1 MVSKIITNGILN
13 ALKKIIIF
21 SLIIYFFYLIRPI
34 LIYLSISLVITIIL
48 SPLLLFLKTRLK
60 FNNSIAAITSMS
72 GLILIIGLLI
82 KSFIPLL
89 VEQARNL
96 SLLNSTELQ
105 NSVNNIIEKY
115 SDLYF
120 TNNSNFINSIVNSKL
135 FNQIDLSYITDL
147 LNSIIASLGSFSI
160 GIFTIIFITFF
171 FLKDSEIIV
180 NKIKLL
186 IPKAMKSNV
195 NKSISQINHLLS
207 RYFLALII
215 QITILFILYLILL
228 AIVGINNI
236 LIIAFLC
243 ALLNLIPYIGPLISG
258 FLLTILTLTNYID
271 IDFGSIIVSKT
282 IYVVIGFV
290 IVQAIDNFLIQP
302 ILFSKSVKSH
312 PLEIFLV
319 ILVFGYI
326 FGVTGLIL
334 AVPCYTIIK
343 VILRTVYSK
352 NLVVNSFFN

>member
-1 MVSKIITNGILN
+1 MISKVITYGILN

-21 SLIIYFFYLIRPI
+21 SLILYFFFLIRPI
-34 LIYLSISLVITIIL
+34 LIYLSISLIITIIL
-48 SPLLLFLKTRLK
+48 NPLILFLKTRLK
-60 FNNSIAAITSMS
+60 FNNSLAAITSMS

-105 NSVNNIIEKY
+105 TSVNKIIEKY

-120 TNNSNFINSIVNSKL
+120 TNDSNFINSIINSKL
-135 FNQIDLSYITDL
+135 FSQLDLSYITEL
-147 LNSIIASLGSFSI
+147 LNNIIAGLGSFSI

-171 FLKDSEIIV
+171 FLRDSEIII

-186 IPKAMKSNV
+186 IPKGIKSNV
-195 NKSISQINHLLS
+195 NESISQINALLS

-228 AIVGINNI
+228 SIVGINNI

-243 ALLNLIPYIGPLISG
+243 ALLNLIPYLGPLISG

-271 IDFGSIIVSKT
+271 IDFGAIILSKV

-319 ILVFGYI
+319 ILIFGYI

-334 AVPCYTIIK
+334 AVPCYTVIK

-352 NLVVNSFFN
+352 NLVVKSFFN

>member
-1 MVSKIITNGILN
+1 MISKVITYGILN

-21 SLIIYFFYLIRPI
+21 SLILYFFYLIRPI
-34 LIYLSISLVITIIL
+34 LVYLSISLIITIIL
-48 SPLLLFLKTRLK
+48 TPLILFLKRRLK
-60 FNNSIAAITSMS
+60 FNNSLAAITSMS

-105 NSVNNIIEKY
+105 TSVNKIIEKY

-120 TNNSNFINSIVNSKL
+120 TNDSNFINSIINSKL
-135 FNQIDLSYITDL
+135 FNQLDLSYITEL
-147 LNSIIASLGSFSI
+147 LNNIIAGLGSFSI

-171 FLKDSEIIV
+171 FLRDSEIII

-186 IPKAMKSNV
+186 IPKGIKSNV
-195 NKSISQINHLLS
+195 NESISQINTLLS

-228 AIVGINNI
+228 SIVGINNI

-243 ALLNLIPYIGPLISG
+243 ALLNLIPYVGPLISG

-271 IDFGSIIVSKT
+271 IDFGAIILSKV

-319 ILVFGYI
+319 ILIFGYI
-326 FGVTGLIL
+326 FGITGLIL
-334 AVPCYTIIK
+334 AVPSYTIIK

-352 NLVVNSFFN
+352 NLVVKSFF

>member
-105 NSVNNIIEKY
+105 SSVNNIIEKY

-171 FLKDSEIIV
+171 FLKDSEIII

-228 AIVGINNI
+228 AIAGINNI

>member
-105 NSVNNIIEKY
+105 SSVNNIIEKY

-171 FLKDSEIIV
+171 FLKDSEIII

-271 IDFGSIIVSKT
+271 IDFASIIVSKT

>member
-105 NSVNNIIEKY
+105 SSVNNIIEKY

-120 TNNSNFINSIVNSKL
+120 TNDSNFINSIVNSKL

-171 FLKDSEIIV
+171 FLKDSEIII

-352 NLVVNSFFN
+352 NLVVISFFN

>member
-105 NSVNNIIEKY
+105 SSVNNIIEKY

-120 TNNSNFINSIVNSKL
+120 TNNFNFINSIVNSKL

-171 FLKDSEIIV
+171 FLKDSEIII

>member
-1 MVSKIITNGILN
+1 MISKVITYGILN

-21 SLIIYFFYLIRPI
+21 SLILYFFYLIRPI
-34 LIYLSISLVITIIL
+34 LIYLSISLIITIIL
-48 SPLLLFLKTRLK
+48 NPLILFLKTRLK
-60 FNNSIAAITSMS
+60 FNNSLAAITSMS

-105 NSVNNIIEKY
+105 TSVNKIIEKY

-120 TNNSNFINSIVNSKL
+120 TNDSNFINSIINSKL
-135 FNQIDLSYITDL
+135 FSQLDLSYITDL
-147 LNSIIASLGSFSI
+147 LNNIIAGLGSFSI

-171 FLKDSEIIV
+171 FLRDSEIIIY
-180 NKIKLL
+180 KIKLL
-186 IPKAMKSNV
+186 IPKGIKSNV
-195 NKSISQINHLLS
+195 NDSISQINALLS

-228 AIVGINNI
+228 SIVGINNV

-243 ALLNLIPYIGPLISG
+243 ALLNLIPYLGPLISG

-271 IDFGSIIVSKT
+271 IDFGAIILSKV

-319 ILVFGYI
+319 ILIFGYI

-334 AVPCYTIIK
+334 AVPCYTVIK

-352 NLVVNSFFN
+352 NLVVKSFFN

>member
-1 MVSKIITNGILN
+1 
-13 ALKKIIIF
+13 
-21 SLIIYFFYLIRPI
+21 
-34 LIYLSISLVITIIL
+34 
-48 SPLLLFLKTRLK
+48 
-60 FNNSIAAITSMS
+60 MS

-105 NSVNNIIEKY
+105 TSVNKIIEKY

-120 TNNSNFINSIVNSKL
+120 TNDSNFINSIINSKL
-135 FNQIDLSYITDL
+135 FSQLDLSYITEL
-147 LNSIIASLGSFSI
+147 LNNIIAGLGSFSI

-171 FLKDSEIIV
+171 FLRDSEIIIY
-180 NKIKLL
+180 KIKLL
-186 IPKAMKSNV
+186 IPKGIKSNV
-195 NKSISQINHLLS
+195 NDSISQINALLS

-228 AIVGINNI
+228 SIVGINNI

-243 ALLNLIPYIGPLISG
+243 ALLNLIPYVGPLISG

-271 IDFGSIIVSKT
+271 IDFGAIILSKV

-319 ILVFGYI
+319 ILIFGYI

-334 AVPCYTIIK
+334 AVPCYTVIK

-352 NLVVNSFFN
+352 NLVVKSFFN

>member
-1 MVSKIITNGILN
+1 MISKVITYGILN

-21 SLIIYFFYLIRPI
+21 SLILYFFYLIRPI
-34 LIYLSISLVITIIL
+34 LIYLSISLIITIIL
-48 SPLLLFLKTRLK
+48 NPLILFLKTRLK
-60 FNNSIAAITSMS
+60 FNNSLAAITSMS

-105 NSVNNIIEKY
+105 TSVNKIIEKY

-120 TNNSNFINSIVNSKL
+120 TNDSNFINSIINSKL
-135 FNQIDLSYITDL
+135 FSQLDLSYITEL
-147 LNSIIASLGSFSI
+147 LNNIIAGLGSFSI

-171 FLKDSEIIV
+171 FLRDSEIIIY
-180 NKIKLL
+180 KIKLL
-186 IPKAMKSNV
+186 IPKGIKSNV
-195 NKSISQINHLLS
+195 NDSISQINALLS

-228 AIVGINNI
+228 SIVGINNV

-243 ALLNLIPYIGPLISG
+243 ALLNLIPYVGPLISG

-271 IDFGSIIVSKT
+271 IDFGAIILSKV

-319 ILVFGYI
+319 ILIFGYI

-334 AVPCYTIIK
+334 AVPCYTVIK

-352 NLVVNSFFN
+352 NLVVKSFFN

>member
-105 NSVNNIIEKY
+105 SSVNNIIEKY

-171 FLKDSEIIV
+171 FLKDSEIII

-282 IYVVIGFV
+282 VYVVIGFV

>member
-1 MVSKIITNGILN
+1 MISKVITYGILN

-21 SLIIYFFYLIRPI
+21 SLILYFFYLIRPI
-34 LIYLSISLVITIIL
+34 LIYLSISLIITIIL
-48 SPLLLFLKTRLK
+48 NPLILFLKTRLK
-60 FNNSIAAITSMS
+60 FNNSLAAITSMS

-105 NSVNNIIEKY
+105 TSVNKIIEKY

-120 TNNSNFINSIVNSKL
+120 TNDSNFINSIINSKL
-135 FNQIDLSYITDL
+135 FSQLDLSYITEL
-147 LNSIIASLGSFSI
+147 LNNIIAGLGSFSI

-171 FLKDSEIIV
+171 FLRDSEIIIY
-180 NKIKLL
+180 KIKLL
-186 IPKAMKSNV
+186 IPKGIKSNV
-195 NKSISQINHLLS
+195 NESISQINALLS

-228 AIVGINNI
+228 SIVGINNI

-243 ALLNLIPYIGPLISG
+243 ALLNLIPYLGPLISG

-271 IDFGSIIVSKT
+271 IDFGAIILSKV

-319 ILVFGYI
+319 ILIFGYI

-343 VILRTVYSK
+343 VILRTIYSK
-352 NLVVNSFFN
+352 NLVVKSFFN

>member
-1 MVSKIITNGILN
+1 MISKVITYGILN

-21 SLIIYFFYLIRPI
+21 SLILYFFYLIRPI
-34 LIYLSISLVITIIL
+34 LIYLSISLIITIIL
-48 SPLLLFLKTRLK
+48 NPLILFLKTRLK
-60 FNNSIAAITSMS
+60 FNNSLAAITSMS

-105 NSVNNIIEKY
+105 TSVNKIIEKY

-120 TNNSNFINSIVNSKL
+120 TNDSNFINSIINSKL
-135 FNQIDLSYITDL
+135 FSQLDLSYITDL
-147 LNSIIASLGSFSI
+147 LNNIIAGLGSFSI

-171 FLKDSEIIV
+171 FLRDSEIIIY
-180 NKIKLL
+180 KIKLL
-186 IPKAMKSNV
+186 IPKGIKSNV
-195 NKSISQINHLLS
+195 NDSISQINALLS

-228 AIVGINNI
+228 SIVGINNV

-243 ALLNLIPYIGPLISG
+243 ALLNLIPYVGPLISG

-271 IDFGSIIVSKT
+271 IDFGAIILSKV

-319 ILVFGYI
+319 ILIFGYI

-334 AVPCYTIIK
+334 AVPCYTVIK

-352 NLVVNSFFN
+352 NLVVKSFFN

>member
-120 TNNSNFINSIVNSKL
+120 TNDSNFINSIVNSKL

-171 FLKDSEIIV
+171 FLKDSEIII

>member
-1 MVSKIITNGILN
+1 MISKVITYGILN

-21 SLIIYFFYLIRPI
+21 SLILYFFYLIRPI
-34 LIYLSISLVITIIL
+34 LIYLSISLIITIIL
-48 SPLLLFLKTRLK
+48 NPLILFLKTRLK
-60 FNNSIAAITSMS
+60 FNNSLAAITSMS

-105 NSVNNIIEKY
+105 TSVNKIIEKY

-120 TNNSNFINSIVNSKL
+120 TNDSNFINSIINSKL
-135 FNQIDLSYITDL
+135 FSQLDLSYITEL
-147 LNSIIASLGSFSI
+147 LNNIIAGLGSFSI

-171 FLKDSEIIV
+171 FLRDSEIIIY
-180 NKIKLL
+180 KIKLL
-186 IPKAMKSNV
+186 IPKGIKSNV
-195 NKSISQINHLLS
+195 NESISQINALLS

-228 AIVGINNI
+228 SIVGINNI

-243 ALLNLIPYIGPLISG
+243 ALLNLIPYVGPLISG

-271 IDFGSIIVSKT
+271 IDFGAIILSKV

-319 ILVFGYI
+319 ILIFGYI

-334 AVPCYTIIK
+334 AVPCYTVIK

-352 NLVVNSFFN
+352 NLVVKSFFN

>member
-1 MVSKIITNGILN
+1 MISKVITYGILN

-21 SLIIYFFYLIRPI
+21 SLILYFFFLIRPI
-34 LIYLSISLVITIIL
+34 LIYLSISLIITIIL
-48 SPLLLFLKTRLK
+48 NPLILFLKTRLK
-60 FNNSIAAITSMS
+60 FNNSLAAITSMS

-105 NSVNNIIEKY
+105 TSVNKIIEKY

-120 TNNSNFINSIVNSKL
+120 TNDSNFINSIINSKL
-135 FNQIDLSYITDL
+135 FSQLDLSYITEL
-147 LNSIIASLGSFSI
+147 LNNIIAGLGSFSI

-171 FLKDSEIIV
+171 FLRDSEIIIY
-180 NKIKLL
+180 KIKLL
-186 IPKAMKSNV
+186 IPKGIKSNV
-195 NKSISQINHLLS
+195 NESISQINALLS

-228 AIVGINNI
+228 SIVGINNV

-243 ALLNLIPYIGPLISG
+243 ALLNLIPYVGPLISG

-271 IDFGSIIVSKT
+271 IDFGAIILSKV

-319 ILVFGYI
+319 ILIFGYI

-334 AVPCYTIIK
+334 AVPCYTVIK

-352 NLVVNSFFN
+352 NLVVKSFFN

>member
-21 SLIIYFFYLIRPI
+21 LLIIYFFYLIRPI

-72 GLILIIGLLI
+72 GLLLIIGLLI

-96 SLLNSTELQ
+96 SLLNSAELQ

-120 TNNSNFINSIVNSKL
+120 NNDSNFIINSKL
-135 FNQIDLSYITDL
+135 FNQLDFSYITDL

-171 FLKDSEIIV
+171 FLKDSEIII

-186 IPKAMKSNV
+186 IPKSIKSNV

-271 IDFGSIIVSKT
+271 IDFGSVIITKT

-343 VILRTVYSK
+343 VILRIVYSK

>member
-72 GLILIIGLLI
+72 GLLLIIGLLI

-120 TNNSNFINSIVNSKL
+120 NNFINSIINSKL
-135 FNQIDLSYITDL
+135 FNQLDFSYITDL

-171 FLKDSEIIV
+171 FLKDSEIII

-186 IPKAMKSNV
+186 IPKSIKSNV

-271 IDFGSIIVSKT
+271 IDFGSVIITKT

-343 VILRTVYSK
+343 VILRIVYSK

>member
-105 NSVNNIIEKY
+105 SSVNNIIEKY

-120 TNNSNFINSIVNSKL
+120 TNDSNFINSIVNSKL
-135 FNQIDLSYITDL
+135 FNQIDFSYITDL

-171 FLKDSEIIV
+171 FLKDSEIII

>member
-1 MVSKIITNGILN
+1 MISKVITYGILN

-21 SLIIYFFYLIRPI
+21 SLILYFFYLIRPI
-34 LIYLSISLVITIIL
+34 LIYLSISLIITIIL
-48 SPLLLFLKTRLK
+48 NPLILFLKTRLK
-60 FNNSIAAITSMS
+60 FNNSLAAITSMS

-105 NSVNNIIEKY
+105 TSVNKIIEKY

-120 TNNSNFINSIVNSKL
+120 TNDSNFINSIINSKL
-135 FNQIDLSYITDL
+135 FSQLDLSYITDL
-147 LNSIIASLGSFSI
+147 LNNIIAGLGSFSI

-171 FLKDSEIIV
+171 FLRDSEIIIY
-180 NKIKLL
+180 KIKLL
-186 IPKAMKSNV
+186 IPKGIKSNV
-195 NKSISQINHLLS
+195 NDSISQINALLS

-228 AIVGINNI
+228 SIVGINNV

-243 ALLNLIPYIGPLISG
+243 ALLNLIPYVGPLISG

-271 IDFGSIIVSKT
+271 IDFGAIILSKV

-319 ILVFGYI
+319 ILIFGYI

-334 AVPCYTIIK
+334 AIPSYTIIK

-352 NLVVNSFFN
+352 NLIVKSFFN

>member
-1 MVSKIITNGILN
+1 MISKVITYGILN

-21 SLIIYFFYLIRPI
+21 SLILYFFFLIKPI
-34 LIYLSISLVITIIL
+34 LIYLSISLIITIIL
-48 SPLLLFLKTRLK
+48 NPLILFLKTRLK
-60 FNNSIAAITSMS
+60 FNNSLAAITSMS

-105 NSVNNIIEKY
+105 TSVNKIIEKY

-120 TNNSNFINSIVNSKL
+120 TNDSNFINSIINSKL
-135 FNQIDLSYITDL
+135 FSQLDLSYITEL
-147 LNSIIASLGSFSI
+147 LNNIIAGLGSFSI

-171 FLKDSEIIV
+171 FLRDSEIIIY
-180 NKIKLL
+180 KIKLL
-186 IPKAMKSNV
+186 IPKGIKSNV
-195 NKSISQINHLLS
+195 NESISQINALLS

-228 AIVGINNI
+228 SIVGINNV

-243 ALLNLIPYIGPLISG
+243 ALLNLIPYVGPLISG

-271 IDFGSIIVSKT
+271 IDFGAIILSKV

-319 ILVFGYI
+319 ILIFGYI

-334 AVPCYTIIK
+334 AVPCYTVIK

-352 NLVVNSFFN
+352 NLVVKSFFN

>member
-1 MVSKIITNGILN
+1 
-13 ALKKIIIF
+13 
-21 SLIIYFFYLIRPI
+21 
-34 LIYLSISLVITIIL
+34 
-48 SPLLLFLKTRLK
+48 
-60 FNNSIAAITSMS
+60 MS

-96 SLLNSTELQ
+96 SLLNSTKLQ
-105 NSVNNIIEKY
+105 SSVNNIIEKY

-120 TNNSNFINSIVNSKL
+120 TNDSNFINSIVNSKL

-171 FLKDSEIIV
+171 FLKDSEIII

-271 IDFGSIIVSKT
+271 IDFASIIVSKT

>member
-1 MVSKIITNGILN
+1 
-13 ALKKIIIF
+13 
-21 SLIIYFFYLIRPI
+21 
-34 LIYLSISLVITIIL
+34 
-48 SPLLLFLKTRLK
+48 
-60 FNNSIAAITSMS
+60 MS

-105 NSVNNIIEKY
+105 SSVNNIIEKY

-120 TNNSNFINSIVNSKL
+120 TNDSNFINSIVNSKL

-171 FLKDSEIIV
+171 FLKDSEIII

-195 NKSISQINHLLS
+195 NKSIIQINHLLS

>member
-1 MVSKIITNGILN
+1 MISKVITYGILN

-21 SLIIYFFYLIRPI
+21 SLILYFFFLIRPI
-34 LIYLSISLVITIIL
+34 LIYLSISLIITIIL
-48 SPLLLFLKTRLK
+48 NPLILFLKTRLK
-60 FNNSIAAITSMS
+60 FNNSLAAITSMS

-105 NSVNNIIEKY
+105 TSVNKIIEKY

-120 TNNSNFINSIVNSKL
+120 TNDSNFINSIINSKL
-135 FNQIDLSYITDL
+135 FSQLDLSYITEL
-147 LNSIIASLGSFSI
+147 LNNIIAGLGSFSI

-171 FLKDSEIIV
+171 FLRDSEIIIY
-180 NKIKLL
+180 KIKLL
-186 IPKAMKSNV
+186 IPKGIKSNV
-195 NKSISQINHLLS
+195 NDSISQINALLS

-228 AIVGINNI
+228 SIVGINNV

-243 ALLNLIPYIGPLISG
+243 ALLNLIPYVGPLISG

-271 IDFGSIIVSKT
+271 IDFGAIILSKV

-319 ILVFGYI
+319 ILIFGYI

-334 AVPCYTIIK
+334 AVPCYTVIK

-352 NLVVNSFFN
+352 NLVVKSFFN

>member
-1 MVSKIITNGILN
+1 MISKVITYGILN

-21 SLIIYFFYLIRPI
+21 SLILYFFYLIRPI
-34 LIYLSISLVITIIL
+34 LIYLSISLIITIIL
-48 SPLLLFLKTRLK
+48 NPLILFLKTRLK
-60 FNNSIAAITSMS
+60 FNNSLAAITSMS

-105 NSVNNIIEKY
+105 TSVNKIIEKY

-120 TNNSNFINSIVNSKL
+120 TNDSNFINSIINSKL
-135 FNQIDLSYITDL
+135 FSQLDLSYITDL
-147 LNSIIASLGSFSI
+147 LNNIIAGLGSFSI

-171 FLKDSEIIV
+171 FLRDSEIIIY
-180 NKIKLL
+180 KIKLL
-186 IPKAMKSNV
+186 IPKGIKSNV
-195 NKSISQINHLLS
+195 NESISQINALLS

-228 AIVGINNI
+228 SIVGINNV

-243 ALLNLIPYIGPLISG
+243 ALLNLIPYVGPLISG

-271 IDFGSIIVSKT
+271 IDFGAIILSKV

-319 ILVFGYI
+319 ILIFGYI

-343 VILRTVYSK
+343 VILRTIYSK
-352 NLVVNSFFN
+352 NLVVKSFFN

>member
-1 MVSKIITNGILN
+1 MISKVITYGILN

-21 SLIIYFFYLIRPI
+21 SLILYFFYLIRPI
-34 LIYLSISLVITIIL
+34 LVYLSISLIITIIL
-48 SPLLLFLKTRLK
+48 TPLILFLKRRLK
-60 FNNSIAAITSMS
+60 FNNSLAAITSMS

-105 NSVNNIIEKY
+105 TSVNKIIEKY

-120 TNNSNFINSIVNSKL
+120 TNDSNFINSIINSKL
-135 FNQIDLSYITDL
+135 FNQLDLSYITEL
-147 LNSIIASLGSFSI
+147 LNNIIAGLGSFSI

-171 FLKDSEIIV
+171 FLRDSEIII

-186 IPKAMKSNV
+186 IPKGIKSNV
-195 NKSISQINHLLS
+195 NESISQINNLLS

-228 AIVGINNI
+228 SIVGINNI

-243 ALLNLIPYIGPLISG
+243 ALLNLIPYVGPLISG

-271 IDFGSIIVSKT
+271 IDFGAIILSKV
-282 IYVVIGFV
+282 IYVVIGFI

-319 ILVFGYI
+319 ILIFGYI
-326 FGVTGLIL
+326 FGITGLIL
-334 AVPCYTIIK
+334 AVPSYTIIK

-352 NLVVNSFFN
+352 NLVVKSFF

>member
-1 MVSKIITNGILN
+1 MISKVITYGILN

-21 SLIIYFFYLIRPI
+21 SLILYFFYLIRPI
-34 LIYLSISLVITIIL
+34 LVYLSISLIITIIL
-48 SPLLLFLKTRLK
+48 TPLILFLKTKLK
-60 FNNSIAAITSMS
+60 FNNSLAAITSMS

-105 NSVNNIIEKY
+105 TSVNKIIEKY

-120 TNNSNFINSIVNSKL
+120 TNDSNFINSIINSKL
-135 FNQIDLSYITDL
+135 FSQLDLSYITEL
-147 LNSIIASLGSFSI
+147 LNNIIAGLGSFSI

-171 FLKDSEIIV
+171 FLRDSEIIIY
-180 NKIKLL
+180 KIKLL
-186 IPKAMKSNV
+186 IPKGIKSNV
-195 NKSISQINHLLS
+195 NESISQINALLS

-228 AIVGINNI
+228 SIVGINNV

-243 ALLNLIPYIGPLISG
+243 ALLNLIPYVGPLISG

-271 IDFGSIIVSKT
+271 IDFGAIILSKV

-319 ILVFGYI
+319 ILIFGYI

-334 AVPCYTIIK
+334 AVPCYTVIK

-352 NLVVNSFFN
+352 NLVVKSFFN

>member
-105 NSVNNIIEKY
+105 SSVNNIIEKY

-120 TNNSNFINSIVNSKL
+120 TNDSNFINSIVNSKL

-171 FLKDSEIIV
+171 FLKDSEIII

>member
-1 MVSKIITNGILN
+1 MISKVITYGILN

-21 SLIIYFFYLIRPI
+21 SLILYFFFLIRPI
-34 LIYLSISLVITIIL
+34 LIYLSISLIITIIL
-48 SPLLLFLKTRLK
+48 NPLILFLKTRLK
-60 FNNSIAAITSMS
+60 FNNSLAAITSMS

-105 NSVNNIIEKY
+105 TSVNKIIEKY

-120 TNNSNFINSIVNSKL
+120 TNDSNFINSIINSKL
-135 FNQIDLSYITDL
+135 FSQLDLSYITEL
-147 LNSIIASLGSFSI
+147 LNNIIAGLGSFSI

-171 FLKDSEIIV
+171 FLRDSEIII

-186 IPKAMKSNV
+186 IPKAIKSNV
-195 NKSISQINHLLS
+195 NESISQINALLS

-228 AIVGINNI
+228 SIVGINNV

-243 ALLNLIPYIGPLISG
+243 ALLNLIPYVGPLISG

-271 IDFGSIIVSKT
+271 IDFGAIILSKV

-319 ILVFGYI
+319 ILIFGYI

-343 VILRTVYSK
+343 VILRTIYSK
-352 NLVVNSFFN
+352 NLVVKSFFN

>member
-1 MVSKIITNGILN
+1 MISKVITYGILN

-21 SLIIYFFYLIRPI
+21 SLILYFFFLIRPI
-34 LIYLSISLVITIIL
+34 LIYLSISLIITIIL
-48 SPLLLFLKTRLK
+48 NPLILFLKTRLK
-60 FNNSIAAITSMS
+60 FNNSLAAITSMS

-105 NSVNNIIEKY
+105 TSVNKIIEKY

-120 TNNSNFINSIVNSKL
+120 TNDSNFINSIINSKL
-135 FNQIDLSYITDL
+135 FSQLDLSYITEL
-147 LNSIIASLGSFSI
+147 LNNIIAGLGSFSI

-171 FLKDSEIIV
+171 FLRDSEIII

-186 IPKAMKSNV
+186 IPKGIKSNV
-195 NKSISQINHLLS
+195 NESISQINALLS

-228 AIVGINNI
+228 SIVGINNI

-243 ALLNLIPYIGPLISG
+243 ALLNLIPYLGPLISG

-271 IDFGSIIVSKT
+271 IDFGAIILSKV

-319 ILVFGYI
+319 ILIFGYI

-343 VILRTVYSK
+343 VILRTIYSK
-352 NLVVNSFFN
+352 NLVVKSFFN

>member
-60 FNNSIAAITSMS
+60 FNNSIATITSMS

-89 VEQARNL
+89 VQQARNL

-105 NSVNNIIEKY
+105 SSVNNIIEKY

-171 FLKDSEIIV
+171 FLKDSEIII

>member
-1 MVSKIITNGILN
+1 
-13 ALKKIIIF
+13 
-21 SLIIYFFYLIRPI
+21 
-34 LIYLSISLVITIIL
+34 
-48 SPLLLFLKTRLK
+48 
-60 FNNSIAAITSMS
+60 MS

-105 NSVNNIIEKY
+105 SSVNNIIEKY

-120 TNNSNFINSIVNSKL
+120 TNDSNFINSIVNSKL

-171 FLKDSEIIV
+171 FLKDSEIII

-282 IYVVIGFV
+282 VYVVIGFV

>member
-1 MVSKIITNGILN
+1 MISKVITYGILN

-21 SLIIYFFYLIRPI
+21 SLILYFFFLIRPI
-34 LIYLSISLVITIIL
+34 LIYLSISLIITIIL
-48 SPLLLFLKTRLK
+48 NPLILFLKTRLK
-60 FNNSIAAITSMS
+60 FNNSLAAITSMS

-105 NSVNNIIEKY
+105 TSVNKIIEKY

-120 TNNSNFINSIVNSKL
+120 TNDSNFINSILNSKL
-135 FNQIDLSYITDL
+135 FSQLDLSYITEL
-147 LNSIIASLGSFSI
+147 LNNIIAGLGSFSI
-160 GIFTIIFITFF
+160 GILTIIFITFF
-171 FLKDSEIIV
+171 FLRDSEIII

-186 IPKAMKSNV
+186 IPKGIKSNV
-195 NKSISQINHLLS
+195 NESINQINTLLS

-228 AIVGINNI
+228 SIVGINNI

-271 IDFGSIIVSKT
+271 IDFGAIILSKV

-319 ILVFGYI
+319 ILIFGYI

-334 AVPCYTIIK
+334 AVPCYTVIK

-352 NLVVNSFFN
+352 NLVVKSFFN

>member
-105 NSVNNIIEKY
+105 SSVNNIIEKY

-120 TNNSNFINSIVNSKL
+120 TNDSNFINSIVNSKL

>member
-1 MVSKIITNGILN
+1 MISKVITYGILN

-21 SLIIYFFYLIRPI
+21 SLILYFFYLIRPI
-34 LIYLSISLVITIIL
+34 LIYLSISLIITIIL
-48 SPLLLFLKTRLK
+48 NPLILFLKTRLK
-60 FNNSIAAITSMS
+60 FNNSLAAITSMS

-105 NSVNNIIEKY
+105 TSVNKIIEKY

-120 TNNSNFINSIVNSKL
+120 TNDSNFINSIINSKL
-135 FNQIDLSYITDL
+135 FSQLDLSYITEL
-147 LNSIIASLGSFSI
+147 LNNIIAGLGSFSI

-171 FLKDSEIIV
+171 FLRDSEIII

-186 IPKAMKSNV
+186 IPKGIKSNV
-195 NKSISQINHLLS
+195 NESINQINTLLS

-228 AIVGINNI
+228 SIVGINNV

-243 ALLNLIPYIGPLISG
+243 ALLNLIPYVGPLISG

-271 IDFGSIIVSKT
+271 IDFGAIILSKV

-319 ILVFGYI
+319 ILIFGYI

-334 AVPCYTIIK
+334 AVPCYTVIK

-352 NLVVNSFFN
+352 NLVVKSFFN

>member
-105 NSVNNIIEKY
+105 SSVNNIIEKY

-120 TNNSNFINSIVNSKL
+120 TNNFNFINSIVNSKL

-171 FLKDSEIIV
+171 FLKDSEIII

-236 LIIAFLC
+236 FIIAFLC

>member
-1 MVSKIITNGILN
+1 MISKVITYGILN

-21 SLIIYFFYLIRPI
+21 SLILYFFFLIRPI
-34 LIYLSISLVITIIL
+34 LIYLSISLIITIIL
-48 SPLLLFLKTRLK
+48 NPLILFLKTRLK
-60 FNNSIAAITSMS
+60 FNNSLAAITSMS

-105 NSVNNIIEKY
+105 TSVNKIIEKY

-120 TNNSNFINSIVNSKL
+120 TNDSNFINSILNSKL
-135 FNQIDLSYITDL
+135 FSQLDLSYITEL
-147 LNSIIASLGSFSI
+147 LNNIIAGLGSFSI
-160 GIFTIIFITFF
+160 GILTIIFITFF
-171 FLKDSEIIV
+171 FLRDSEIII

-186 IPKAMKSNV
+186 IPKGIKSNV
-195 NKSISQINHLLS
+195 NESINQINTLLS

-228 AIVGINNI
+228 SIVGINNI

-243 ALLNLIPYIGPLISG
+243 ALLNLIPYVGPLISG

-271 IDFGSIIVSKT
+271 IDFGAIILSKV
-282 IYVVIGFV
+282 IYVVIGFI

-319 ILVFGYI
+319 ILIFGYI

-334 AVPCYTIIK
+334 AIPSYTIIK

-352 NLVVNSFFN
+352 NLIVKSFFN